1 MVVTPSSLG
10 SLAGMA
16 GSASA
21 GSTAL
26 SGGAPAGDF
35 AGTLGSAI
43 AKVNDL
49 QSSAEQKVTGL
60 LAGDGQD
67 VHTAALSV
75 ERASLALRPH
85 AAGPQQSG
93 GRLPGNFPASILR
106 RSLFKAVLLRL

>member
-10 SLAGMA
+10 SLAGIT
-16 GSASA
+16 GSGLA
-21 GSTAL
+21 GSTA
-26 SGGAPAGDF
+26 SGAPAGDF

-75 ERASLALRPH
+75 ERASLAFDLMLQVRNKVVG
-85 AAGPQQSG
+85 AYQEIS
-93 GRLPGNFPASILR
+93 RLQF
-106 RSLFKAVLLRL
+106 